1 MNRAKSYVNQKISRS
16 QKSIIIK
23 QLLIISFDNKRD
35 TMQPLR
41 WLTSQGIQE
50 SKKSYWLLYVSSI
63 ITIKISIFQRKISNL
78 KKKQKTV

>member
-16 QKSIIIK
+16 HKSIIIK

-41 WLTSQGIQE
+41 
-50 SKKSYWLLYVSSI
+50 
-63 ITIKISIFQRKISNL
+63 
-78 KKKQKTV
+78 